1 MPGILWGVFGTLLTL
16 GIIVGAFV
24 CGWKANDVYRK
35 KMVRAEAR
43 ALSDKEKQRQKED
56 AEAFQQLLD
65 YSAEV
70 AYGIKPAN
78 G

>member
-16 GIIVGAFV
+16 GIIAGAFL
-24 CGWKANDVYRK
+24 CGWKANDIYRS

-65 YSAEV
+65 YSVEV
-70 AYGIKPAN
+70 AYGMKPGN